1 MQLSVDT
8 ADEDEDKDD
17 DDDDDDDAASV
28 GAIRMFNP
36 YTWTVPVQH
45 TSIVDDNRNLTK
57 SFRASNDD
65 DDDE

>member
-8 ADEDEDKDD
+8 VDEDEDD
-17 DDDDDDDAASV
+17 DDDDDDDVSV

-65 DDDE
+65 DDE